1 MSAEE
6 EGDPLDTVEEQAAD
20 WVVRQDGAGLND
32 EEQRLFEDW
41 LTHPEHQAAYDRHR
55 AVWMRYRRIGLSM
68 PDERAIYVPRRGRC
82 GQMPS
87 GNMPRRIAFAAIAAS
102 LAVAVIGHIEHWPT
116 RLRADYMTGVG
127 ERRSI
132 TLADGS
138 VVKLDARS
146 AISFDQSD
154 GRRVARLLEGAAAFQ
169 VAPDR
174 AHPFSVETDA
184 GRVTALGTAFTVRQN
199 KDAAELVVTRHSV
212 GVLTA
217 RGDKAVVREGE
228 GTTFMQNRVAPP
240 GAVDVTAATA
250 WTRGKLIV
258 FDRPLGEV
266 VARIAQE
273 RRVYWSVRG
282 DAASIRV
289 NGVYDLNDPWQAI
302 DMLQKTLKLRSF
314 RLSDRLIILSR

>member
-1 MSAEE
+1 MAAEE
-6 EGDPLDTVEEQAAD
+6 ADDPFETVEEQAAD
-20 WVVRQDGAGLND
+20 WVVRQDGAGLSE
-32 EEQRLFEDW
+32 EEQSLFEDW

-55 AVWMRYRRIGLSM
+55 AVWMRYRRIGLSI
-68 PDERAIYVPRRGRC
+68 PDERAIYVPRRGRR

-87 GNMPRRIAFAAIAAS
+87 RNMSRRIAFAAIAAS
-102 LAVAVIGHIEHWPT
+102 LAVAVIGHVEQWPT

-127 ERRSI
+127 ERRSF

-138 VVKLDARS
+138 IVKLDARS

-154 GRRVARLLEGAAAFQ
+154 GLRVARLLEGAAAFQ

-174 AHPFSVETDA
+174 AHPFMVETEA
-184 GRVTALGTAFTVRQN
+184 GRVTALGTAFTVREGM
-199 KDAAELVVTRHSV
+199 DAAELVVTQHSV

-217 RGDKAVVREGE
+217 RGDKAVVHEGE
-228 GTTFMQNRVAPP
+228 GTTFMHDRVATP
-240 GAVDVTAATA
+240 GAVDVAAATA
-250 WTRGKLIV
+250 WTRGKLFV

-266 VARIAQE
+266 VARLAQE

-289 NGVYDLNDPWQAI
+289 NGVYDLNDPRKAI
-302 DMLQKTLKLRSF
+302 DMLQKTLKLRAF